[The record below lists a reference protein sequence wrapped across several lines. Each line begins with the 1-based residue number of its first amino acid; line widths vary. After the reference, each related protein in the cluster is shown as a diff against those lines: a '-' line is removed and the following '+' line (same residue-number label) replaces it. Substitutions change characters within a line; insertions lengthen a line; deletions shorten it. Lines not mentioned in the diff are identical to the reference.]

1 MFWLCF
7 AGRDTSRW
15 KFKSTVRAGS
25 FTSLEVSKPPLLSFP
40 ENDLE
45 YEPEEIFLFMGRVCS
60 SGLQRVSSSF

>member
-1 MFWLCF
+1 MFWLRF

-45 YEPEEIFLFMGRVCS
+45 YEPEEIFLFTGRVCS
-60 SGLQRVSSSF
+60 SVLQRVSSSF